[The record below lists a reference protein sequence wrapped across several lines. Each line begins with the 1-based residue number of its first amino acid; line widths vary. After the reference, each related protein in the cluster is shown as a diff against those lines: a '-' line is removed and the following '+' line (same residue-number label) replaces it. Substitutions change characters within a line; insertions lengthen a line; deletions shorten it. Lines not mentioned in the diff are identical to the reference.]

1 MHRSVNPDSLIR
13 NILPWKPKQARPD
26 AVIYA
31 LHYTALST
39 SDAGPFGVN
48 SVQIIY
54 IHSKR
59 KSATFFK
66 ECIN

>member
-1 MHRSVNPDSLIR
+1 MHRSVNPDPLIR

-54 IHSKR
+54 I
-59 KSATFFK
+59 
-66 ECIN
+66 NL